1 MARAAAAIAKSI
13 WGGGRAAGDLA
24 AVNAHENGKKD
35 ELSIRPLGRP
45 SHDFFA
51 LPCSTPA
58 PSLTTLLPLL
68 PLPLWG
74 KTHGPLPG
82 PQFRV
87 HL

>member
-1 MARAAAAIAKSI
+1 MAWAAAAIAKSI
-13 WGGGRAAGDLA
+13 WGGRAAGDLA
-24 AVNAHENGKKD
+24 AVSAHENGKKD
-35 ELSIRPLGRP
+35 ELSIMPLGRP

-51 LPCSTPA
+51 LPSSTPA

-68 PLPLWG
+68 SLPLGG